1 LTLATIEAMTE
12 EIILKPE
19 AVANKF
25 LKLYKERKLRGI
37 GASTLKALKELS
49 VGAHWSQVG

>member
-1 LTLATIEAMTE
+1 MTE